1 MPDVKLA
8 TPSSVDEEIVN
19 AASELSATTP
29 EPRRVRIAG
38 RLDVMG
44 ASEAVLKIDLRPGE
58 SVTAVWEGDVPV
70 DELRDLFNRDVAL
83 EGIGVF
89 RPSGSLLRVD
99 ATAIRLASS
108 QDDFFRQVP
117 RATPARDYKKAL
129 RLRQTEGSVYA
140 RILGRIP
147 SEETDDEFAAAV
159 DALS

>member
-70 DELRDLFNRDVAL
+70 DETRVSCSIHVAHAASADQVEDLVRTHA
-83 EGIGVF
+83 
-89 RPSGSLLRVD
+89 
-99 ATAIRLASS
+99 
-108 QDDFFRQVP
+108 
-117 RATPARDYKKAL
+117 RARGHRHVCA
-129 RLRQTEGSVYA
+129 
-140 RILGRIP
+140 
-147 SEETDDEFAAAV
+147 
-159 DALS
+159 